1 MFQFISNQIPDTI
14 VVVGCGGTG
23 SRLVPMLAQ
32 FVRSITRGPSPMG
45 WLQDPRIILVD
56 DDTVEQKNL
65 MRQNFISPDVGFNKA
80 RVLASRYSQ
89 AFDVQIDACAMRLG
103 GGGIGIQ
110 DLINGDWSRRKSG
123 VASIANVMFILCVDS
138 AASRKEI
145 VKAILKINFVMNS
158 ATQSDEGL
166 ASIVIDAGNENDYG
180 QVGYFN
186 AFYYNGKVDTKS
198 PEYLELK
205 NMPMRPTLVPTSSI
219 PIDLEYYRAL
229 VDAPS
234 QGSCA
239 DLDQT
244 LAINALMATNIMGI
258 VQNIY
263 YRKPMTYTEVST
275 SLTGSNRTTYYTAEN
290 FVNRTQIDFDRSEL
304 LPSNNS
310 WNGFRLPTTAI
321 YKFKDYVDKQRVEL
335 K

>member
-1 MFQFISNQIPDTI
+1 MFQFISNQIPDTV

-32 FVRSITRGPSPMG
+32 FIRSITRGPSPMG

-56 DDTVEQKNL
+56 NDTVEQKNL
-65 MRQNFISPDVGFNKA
+65 MRQNFINPDVGFNKA
-80 RVLASRYSQ
+80 MVLASRYSQ
-89 AFDVQIDACAMRLG
+89 AFDVQIDACPMKLG
-103 GGGIGIQ
+103 GYGISVF

-123 VASIANVMFILCVDS
+123 AIGIANVMFILCVDS

-145 VKAILKINFVMNS
+145 VKDIIRTNFASNN
-158 ATQSDEGL
+158 ATQADEGL

-186 AFYYNGKVDTKS
+186 AFYYSKEVDLKS

-205 NMPMRPTLVPTSSI
+205 KMPMRPTLVPTSSVPVDI
-219 PIDLEYYRAL
+219 EYYRGL
-229 VDAPS
+229 VDNPG

-244 LAINALMATNIMGI
+244 LAINALMATNIIGI

-290 FVNRTQIDFDRSEL
+290 FANRTQIDFDSTEL
-304 LPSNNS
+304 LPSTNNY
-310 WNGFRLPTTAI
+310 NGFRLPTTAR
-321 YKFKDYVDKQRVEL
+321 YKFQDYVDKQRTEL